1 FSNSQIKLSVPL
13 GCNQLNPTE
22 FSKLK
27 RRKRKRI
34 EILFSQLDRQFSMN
48 VNFAKTFDGLATR
61 IISKITT
68 LTMSQYLN
76 LFVFNRPLNII
87 KCNIS

>member
-34 EILFSQLDRQFSMN
+34 EILFSQIDGQFSEFFYCFIR
-48 VNFAKTFDGLATR
+48 NFSYAFHFA
-61 IISKITT
+61 
-68 LTMSQYLN
+68 
-76 LFVFNRPLNII
+76 F
-87 KCNIS
+87 